1 MNDFKNTIGFI
12 PYVFSTI
19 TCVLILFL
27 PKNKRNCIINLGM
40 CLLTAVLYLYSAYLA
55 WNGKYIGLL
64 AANPVVGETDLVLFR
79 NDGTQV
85 GDIVNIFKADSGR
98 QKYDAADLAASGSTF
113 GIVST
118 SSSGTKTQFAP
129 VTCN

>member
-55 WNGKYIGLL
+55 WNGKYYWKFDFVLGSMWLVSTILQ
-64 AANPVVGETDLVLFR
+64 TCLVLMSFLKPELYSLEKTHKKYKPKVFNENR
-79 NDGTQV
+79 NS
-85 GDIVNIFKADSGR
+85 IFKN
-98 QKYDAADLAASGSTF
+98 K
-113 GIVST
+113 
-118 SSSGTKTQFAP
+118 
-129 VTCN
+129 